1 MRASYHPSFSANRG
15 IGRLEKEEGRKDVLR
30 AERQHIHKL
39 SCLLIRPTGA
49 YQQAEGTGD

>member
-49 YQQAEGTGD
+49 YQQAEETGD